1 MARETHRRSRVSLVP
16 GLGQPRTIPFHGDPT
31 IGAALDAPTAPHATH
46 PVGSVS
52 KKAGPARFWDTGR
65 VRTAFT
71 VAVVLSL
78 VVHGVL
84 SPWRILPPTTD
95 IEFKDPAGDLAI
107 PVDVL
112 GEDTPPPPEPAPAP
126 PPAETAAKNPDAP
139 GAKLDAGVKAP
150 RDAGVEPLATD
161 GGASFSR
168 MADAGDVAAGP
179 VDAGAIALAAKDAG
193 ATSGSSGPSSPEAM
207 FGMTKVVNAG
217 TQNIVLGLN
226 VSLIRKHPVGSR
238 MGPVLQAI
246 PQWREFVKGA
256 PQPVDPIRDTDW
268 ILIYGPSLIHTDRD
282 AVLVK
287 YNVSDDA
294 VDATMAAIGAGYAKG
309 GPFDTG
315 VPGVNAALGFADNAQ
330 RVFLRPQSKLLV
342 IVPPSHAK
350 EAAAIYRK
358 QAPRGPAA
366 NEALRLVV
374 HHPANQIAIPGLKFS
389 QSLTELRHWIIP
401 RADGGADVFVE
412 GDCTDEAAANDSA
425 DALTDLLRRQNS
437 LGVRFATRGLLNK
450 AVVIADGPKIKL
462 HIEVS
467 QEQLEAILQLVAA
480 ALNATITPATAP
492 APAPAPRATN
502 PQNE

>member
-1 MARETHRRSRVSLVP
+1 M
-16 GLGQPRTIPFHGDPT
+16 
-31 IGAALDAPTAPHATH
+31 
-46 PVGSVS
+46 
-52 KKAGPARFWDTGR
+52 
-65 VRTAFT
+65 RTAF
-71 VAVVLSL
+71 AIAIALSL

-95 IEFKDPAGDLAI
+95 IEFKDPVGDLAI

-126 PPAETAAKNPDAP
+126 PAETAAKDPDAP
-139 GAKLDAGVKAP
+139 AAKRDAGAKPP

-161 GGASFSR
+161 GGAR
-168 MADAGDVAAGP
+168 IEDAGAVAAGP
-179 VDAGAIALAAKDAG
+179 VDAGAVVLAAKDAG
-193 ATSGSSGPSSPEAM
+193 ASSGSSGPSSPEAM
-207 FGMTKVVNAG
+207 FGMSKVVNAG
-217 TQNIVLGLN
+217 TQNIVLGMN
-226 VSLIRKHPVGSR
+226 VALIRKHPVGSR
-238 MGPVLQAI
+238 MGPILQAI

-256 PQPVDPIRDTDW
+256 PQAVDPIRDTDW

-294 VDATMAAIGAGYAKG
+294 VDATMAAIGSGYAKG

-315 VPGVNAALGFADNAQ
+315 VPGVPASLGFADNAQ
-330 RVFLRPQSKLLV
+330 RVFMRPQSKLLV

-350 EAAAIYRK
+350 EAASTYRK
-358 QAPRGPAA
+358 QAPRGPSP

-389 QSLTELRHWIIP
+389 QSLTELRHWIVP

-412 GDCTDEAAANDSA
+412 GDCTDETAANESA

-450 AVVIADGPKIKL
+450 AVVTADGSKIKMHL
-462 HIEVS
+462 EVS

-480 ALNATITPATAP
+480 ALNATIAPPAGA
-492 APAPAPRATN
+492 APRTSH